1 MVQKPFN
8 IPWIIITMFAMTGCV
23 TESDQTVFTDPE
35 NVVQKQ
41 IELGIGYLRL
51 EDYHRAK
58 ENLNKALTIKP
69 ESALAHTTFG
79 VIFQREGEIEL
90 AEEHFRKAIRYAPEF
105 SQARNNYGAFLF
117 AQERYGE
124 SIEQLSIASRDH
136 FYQTRPA
143 VFENLGRAYLRVN
156 EPARAEQAFVKA
168 IELNPAQARALLELA
183 EIRFNQK
190 VYVESW
196 DLYRQHAGLSH
207 RSARSLWLC
216 VQLAERFSSKDEQAS
231 CSLALRNIFPATEEY
246 RQFRTRYGK
255 NGMNME
261 GTTDE

>member
-1 MVQKPFN
+1 MVKKPFN
-8 IPWIIITMFAMTGCV
+8 IPWIIITVCAMTGCV
-23 TESDQTVFTDPE
+23 TESDQTVFIDPE

-51 EDYHRAK
+51 ADYHRAK
-58 ENLNKALTIKP
+58 ENLNKALKIKP

-79 VIFQREGEIEL
+79 VLFQREGENEL

-143 VFENLGRAYLRVN
+143 VFENLGRAYLRMN

-231 CSLALRNIFPATEEY
+231 CSLALRNIFPTTEEY
-246 RQFRTRYGK
+246 HQFRARYGK
-255 NGMNME
+255 TGIKRE
-261 GTTDE
+261 GTINE